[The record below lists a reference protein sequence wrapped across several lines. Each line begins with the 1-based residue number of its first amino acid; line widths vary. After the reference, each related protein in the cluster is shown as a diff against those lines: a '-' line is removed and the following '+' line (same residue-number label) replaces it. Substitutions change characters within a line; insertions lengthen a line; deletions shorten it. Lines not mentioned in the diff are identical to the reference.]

1 MRYENY
7 LDLDIEHPVDG
18 IKNIALRDDDGNAKM
33 FKSMFYMVAVPSY
46 FESGLFKYHVY

>member
-1 MRYENY
+1 M
-7 LDLDIEHPVDG
+7 DLEHPVDG
-18 IKNIALRDDDGNAKM
+18 IVNNAEKEENGDPKM